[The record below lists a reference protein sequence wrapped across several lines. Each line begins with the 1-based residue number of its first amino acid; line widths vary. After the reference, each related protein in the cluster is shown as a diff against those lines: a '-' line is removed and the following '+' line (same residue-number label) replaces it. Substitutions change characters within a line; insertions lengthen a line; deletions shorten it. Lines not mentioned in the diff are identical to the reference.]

1 MPKKKSSVAVI
12 GVGYRLSSHEKL
24 CAERMKLL
32 LKSIDDIN
40 KKVSKLTEDVS
51 KGKGGVAVLMA
62 LAAGVIGLLGFFNLK

>member
-1 MPKKKSSVAVI
+1 MPKKKSSIAAV

-24 CAERMKLL
+24 CAERMRQLVR
-32 LKSIDDIN
+32 SIDDLN

-62 LAAGVIGLLGFFNLK
+62 LGAIVIGVLGYLNIK